1 MLNELKDEILDKLV
15 GEAKEIIIEKDGTVR
30 FLFYDVKK
38 KEKFDSEYWYKI
50 LTSEHRQLKPILN
63 RPTEDVRET
72 AILDKVGDVE
82 GYKFKDSDKEF
93 LNTLSKERLISAII
107 NRDNIIE
114 NIKTNVGKHIDTYAS
129 LLSGVSIETDDN
141 TTRKELVQMRENI
154 RNYNFDAWKGIR
166 KWLKKKEKL

>member
-15 GEAKEIIIEKDGTVR
+15 GESKEIIIEKDGTVR

-38 KEKFDSEYWYKI
+38 KEKFDAEYWYKI

-129 LLSGVSIETDDN
+129 LLSGLSIETDDN

-166 KWLKKKEKL
+166 K

>member
-15 GEAKEIIIEKDGTVR
+15 GESKEIIIEKDGTVR

-50 LTSEHRQLKPILN
+50 LTSEHRQLNPAFKIPID
-63 RPTEDVRET
+63 DVRET

-129 LLSGVSIETDDN
+129 LLSGLSIETDDN

-166 KWLKKKEKL
+166 K

>member
-15 GEAKEIIIEKDGTVR
+15 GESKEIIIEKDGTVR

-38 KEKFDSEYWYKI
+38 KEKFDAEYWYKI

-63 RPTEDVRET
+63 RPTEDARET
-72 AILDKVGDVE
+72 AILDNVGDVE

-114 NIKTNVGKHIDTYAS
+114 NIKTNIGKHIDTYAS
-129 LLSGVSIETDDN
+129 LLSGLSIETDDN

-166 KWLKKKEKL
+166 K

>member
-15 GEAKEIIIEKDGTVR
+15 GESKEVIIEKDGTVR

-38 KEKFDSEYWYKI
+38 KEKFDAEYWYKI
-50 LTSEHRQLKPILN
+50 LTSEHRQLKPAFKI
-63 RPTEDVRET
+63 PTEDVRET

-129 LLSGVSIETDDN
+129 LLSGLSIETDDN

-166 KWLKKKEKL
+166 K

>member
-30 FLFYDVKK
+30 FPFYDVKK

-50 LTSEHRQLKPILN
+50 LTSEHRQLNPAFKIPI
-63 RPTEDVRET
+63 EDVQET

-82 GYKFKDSDKEF
+82 GYKFQESDKEF
-93 LNTLSKERLISAII
+93 LETLSKERLISAII

-129 LLSGVSIETDDN
+129 LLSGLSIETDN
-141 TTRKELVQMRENI
+141 TTTRKELVQMRENI

-166 KWLKKKEKL
+166 K

>member
-15 GEAKEIIIEKDGTVR
+15 GESKEIIIEKDGTVR
-30 FLFYDVKK
+30 FLFYDAKK

-72 AILDKVGDVE
+72 AILDKAGDVE
-82 GYKFKDSDKEF
+82 GYKFQASDKEF
-93 LNTLSKERLISAII
+93 LETLSKERLISAII

-129 LLSGVSIETDDN
+129 LLSGLSIETDDN

-166 KWLKKKEKL
+166 K